1 MFNSELPTQAQLP
14 STLQLLVSTLMAM
27 LLAAVLLITTV
38 LPAEYGIDPTGVG
51 RVLGLTQMGEIK
63 EQLAEEAAADRAQQA
78 QASKTEPQKPVS
90 APAVAAA
97 LVSTEAAQSLPAV
110 AAEPAP
116 APVMVV
122 KTAVAATPVVEAT
135 TVVEAPVFVAKKD
148 GLRIT
153 LRPGEPAEVK
163 LKMSKDA
170 VVAYRWS
177 ANGGK
182 LNYDAHGDPYGAP
195 KGFYHGYGKGR
206 FQPGDQGE
214 LKAAF
219 DGSHGWFWRNRTN
232 QTVTLTLQVEG
243 DFDAMN
249 RVL

>member
-27 LLAAVLLITTV
+27 LLAAALLITTV

-97 LVSTEAAQSLPAV
+97 PVSTEPAQSLPAI

-116 APVMVV
+116 AMVV
-122 KTAVAATPVVEAT
+122 KTTVAATAVVEVPVV
-135 TVVEAPVFVAKKD
+135 VAKKD

-153 LRPGEPAEVK
+153 LGPGEPAEVK

-170 VVAYRWS
+170 VVTYRWS

-182 LNYDAHGDPYGAP
+182 LNYDTHGDPYGAP

-243 DFDAMN
+243 NFDAMN